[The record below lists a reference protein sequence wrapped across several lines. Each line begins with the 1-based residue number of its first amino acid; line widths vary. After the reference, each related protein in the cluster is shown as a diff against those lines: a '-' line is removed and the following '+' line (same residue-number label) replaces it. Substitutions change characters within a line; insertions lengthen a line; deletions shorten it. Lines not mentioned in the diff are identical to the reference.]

1 MGTSAFSFSTC
12 DVAGEVG
19 VAVVG
24 DFILPPGAATVAETD
39 RLRVLAVEAG
49 APTMDARGL
58 SGGGPIDPRFE
69 GVGAIVVEVLRRV
82 LLFKAAILGE
92 LSAEGL
98 RSRAGSALD
107 SDVNDGGRAIRGV
120 AETRDSRRWCTGL
133 LD

>member
-12 DVAGEVG
+12 VVAGEVG

-24 DFILPPGAATVAETD
+24 DFILPPGATTVAETD
-39 RLRVLAVEAG
+39 RLRVLEVG
-49 APTMDARGL
+49 ALTMDARGL